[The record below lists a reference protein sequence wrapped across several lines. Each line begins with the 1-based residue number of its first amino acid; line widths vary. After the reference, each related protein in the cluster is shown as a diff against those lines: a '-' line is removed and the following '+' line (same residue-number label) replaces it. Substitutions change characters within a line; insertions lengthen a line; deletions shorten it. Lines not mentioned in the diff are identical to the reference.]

1 MNHFA
6 IAGIVLT
13 AVTGLYVASASNPN
27 VVGERLLAQQQD
39 IAALRM
45 DADVLPALPPTG
57 LDAAVFRKAKPRRFV
72 WVSAGAPAQSGNGSR
87 DRPFARIGDAV
98 MMARPGTAIMVKAGT
113 YNENVLFPK
122 KTNGTPDAP
131 IWLVSADGP
140 QAARIVAPREGK
152 WAAIGG
158 GGTDNVLVQ
167 GFHVTGGHNGIQFSQ
182 NGYDYHDT
190 VNNIAVYGNVIDNPK
205 EDGVKINGGSNVI
218 VADNVIT
225 NCYDEA
231 IDLLGIVN
239 GQISHNS
246 VSKVDSRTGAIS
258 VKGGS
263 DRILIDANKISDITS
278 DGVLVGGWTSPRM
291 ASRPGY
297 EGFEARNV
305 RVTGNLVQGVGKR
318 AVNIMAAQ
326 RVDVSGNYLDVS
338 PTYGAAIE
346 LGRNHPRAAVALYSS
361 DVAIANNQFS
371 RKAGRMRSMEGTG
384 KVRFLNNR
392 NGGRPALSAGARP
405 VPLPFSR

>member
-13 AVTGLYVASASNPN
+13 AVTGLYVASANDPN
-27 VVGERLLAQQQD
+27 VLGERALATQQD

-45 DADVLPALPPTG
+45 DADVLPALPPAA
-57 LDAAVFRKAKPRRFV
+57 LDAAVFAKAKPLRFV
-72 WVSAGAPAQSGNGSR
+72 WVSADAPAEAGDGSR

-98 MMARPGTAIMVKAGT
+98 MIARPGTAIMVKAGT
-113 YNENVLFPK
+113 YHENILFPK
-122 KTNGTPDAP
+122 KVSGTPDAP

-158 GGTDNVLVQ
+158 GGTENVLVQ

-182 NGYDYHDT
+182 NGYDYQDT
-190 VNNIAVYGNVIDNPK
+190 VNNIAVYGNVIDNPM
-205 EDGVKINGGSNVI
+205 EDGVKINGGTNVV
-218 VADNVIT
+218 VADNSIT
-225 NCYDEA
+225 NCYDEG
-231 IDLLGIVN
+231 IDLLGITN
-239 GQISHNS
+239 GRISHNS
-246 VSKVDSRTGAIS
+246 VSKVESRTGAIS

-263 DRILIDANKISDITS
+263 DQILIDANRINDILS

-291 ASRPGY
+291 APRPGHEGY
-297 EGFEARNV
+297 EVRNV
-305 RVTGNLVQGVGKR
+305 RVTGNVVQGVGKR

-326 RVDVSGNYLDVS
+326 RAEISGNYLDVS
-338 PTYGAAIE
+338 QGYGAVIE

-361 DVAIANNQFS
+361 DIAISDNQFS
-371 RKAGRMRSMEGTG
+371 REAGKLRSMQGTG
-384 KVRFLNNR
+384 AIRFLNNR
-392 NGGRPALSAGARP
+392 SGGRPSISAGPRP
-405 VPLPFSR
+405 RALPFPG